1 MFTGIVKSVGS
12 VKTLEEDHLLISTDD
27 DNFYNLE
34 TGTSISID
42 GCCLTLREYIDK
54 DLLFQISDETIS
66 RTSLNKDH
74 CGFVNMEL
82 PLTVN
87 SLLSGHIV
95 QGHVDGVIELD
106 EVTKLDNELWNFY
119 FKYADEK
126 YIVDKGSIT
135 INGISLTVVE
145 PDKDKFSVAV
155 IEETYKRTNLKNLK
169 INSSVNVEYDI
180 VIKYLEKL
188 NYDKWHKRNN

>member
-42 GCCLTLREYIDK
+42 GCCLTLREYINK

-135 INGISLTVVE
+135 INGISLTVVK
-145 PDKDKFSVAV
+145 PVKDKFSVAV
-155 IEETYKRTNLKNLK
+155 IEETYKRTNLKHLK
-169 INSSVNVEYDI
+169 INNSVNVEYDI

-188 NYDKWHKRNN
+188 NYDK

>member
-42 GCCLTLREYIDK
+42 GCCLTLREYINK

-106 EVTKLDNELWNFY
+106 EVTKLDNELWNFH

-155 IEETYKRTNLKNLK
+155 IEETYKRTNLKHLK

-188 NYDKWHKRNN
+188 NYDK

>member
-42 GCCLTLREYIDK
+42 GCCLTLREYINK

-106 EVTKLDNELWNFY
+106 EVTKLDNELWNFH

-155 IEETYKRTNLKNLK
+155 IEETYKRTNLKHLK
-169 INSSVNVEYDI
+169 IKSSVNVEYDI

-188 NYDKWHKRNN
+188 NYDK

>member
-82 PLTVN
+82 PLTLN

-106 EVTKLDNELWNFY
+106 EVTKLDNELWNFH

-155 IEETYKRTNLKNLK
+155 IEETYKRTNLKHLK
-169 INSSVNVEYDI
+169 MNSSVNVEYDI

-188 NYDKWHKRNN
+188 NYDK

>member
-42 GCCLTLREYIDK
+42 GCCLTLREYINK

-74 CGFVNMEL
+74 CGYVNMEL

-87 SLLSGHIV
+87 TLLSGHIV

-155 IEETYKRTNLKNLK
+155 IEETYKRTNLKHLK

-180 VIKYLEKL
+180 LIKYLEKL
-188 NYDKWHKRNN
+188 NYDK

>member
-42 GCCLTLREYIDK
+42 GCCLTLREYINK

-188 NYDKWHKRNN
+188 NYDK

>member
-42 GCCLTLREYIDK
+42 GCCLTLREYIDNN
-54 DLLFQISDETIS
+54 LLFQISDETIS

-74 CGFVNMEL
+74 CGYVNMEL

-87 SLLSGHIV
+87 TLLSGHIV

-155 IEETYKRTNLKNLK
+155 IEETYKRTNLKHLK
-169 INSSVNVEYDI
+169 INNSVNVEYDI

-188 NYDKWHKRNN
+188 NYDK

>member
-106 EVTKLDNELWNFY
+106 EVTKLDNELWNFH

-145 PDKDKFSVAV
+145 PSKDKFSVAV
-155 IEETYKRTNLKNLK
+155 IEETYKRTNLKHLK

-188 NYDKWHKRNN
+188 NYDK

>member
-42 GCCLTLREYIDK
+42 GCCLTLKEYINK

-74 CGFVNMEL
+74 CGYVNMEL

-87 SLLSGHIV
+87 TLLSGHIV

-155 IEETYKRTNLKNLK
+155 IEETYKRTNLKHLK

-188 NYDKWHKRNN
+188 NYDK

>member
-42 GCCLTLREYIDK
+42 GCCLTLREYINK
-54 DLLFQISDETIS
+54 NLLFQISEETIS

-106 EVTKLDNELWNFY
+106 EVTKLDNELWNFH

-155 IEETYKRTNLKNLK
+155 IEETYKRTNLKHLK

-188 NYDKWHKRNN
+188 NYDK

>member
-42 GCCLTLREYIDK
+42 GCCLTLREYINK

-95 QGHVDGVIELD
+95 QGHVDGVIKLD
-106 EVTKLDNELWNFY
+106 EITKLDNELWNFY

-188 NYDKWHKRNN
+188 NYDK

>member
-42 GCCLTLREYIDK
+42 GCCLTLREYINK

-106 EVTKLDNELWNFY
+106 EVTKLNNELWNFY

-155 IEETYKRTNLKNLK
+155 IEETYKRTNLKHLK

-188 NYDKWHKRNN
+188 NYDK

>member
-42 GCCLTLREYIDK
+42 GCCLTLREYINK

-106 EVTKLDNELWNFY
+106 EVTKLDNELWNFH

-126 YIVDKGSIT
+126 YIVYKGSIT

-155 IEETYKRTNLKNLK
+155 IEETYKRTNLKHLK

-188 NYDKWHKRNN
+188 NYDK

>member
-27 DNFYNLE
+27 ENFYNLE
-34 TGTSISID
+34 TGTSIAID

-106 EVTKLDNELWNFY
+106 EVTKLDNELWNFR
-119 FKYADEK
+119 FKYAAEK

-145 PDKDKFSVAV
+145 PTKDKFSVAV
-155 IEETYKRTNLKNLK
+155 IEETYKRTNLKHLK
-169 INSSVNVEYDI
+169 INSTVNVEYDI

-188 NYDKWHKRNN
+188 NYDK

>member
-74 CGFVNMEL
+74 CGYVNMEL

-106 EVTKLDNELWNFY
+106 EVTKLDNELWNFH

-155 IEETYKRTNLKNLK
+155 IEETYKRTNLKHLK

-188 NYDKWHKRNN
+188 NYDK

>member
-42 GCCLTLREYIDK
+42 GCCLTLREYINK
-54 DLLFQISDETIS
+54 NLLFQISDETIS

-106 EVTKLDNELWNFY
+106 EVTKLDNELWNFH

-145 PDKDKFSVAV
+145 PDKDRFSVAV
-155 IEETYKRTNLKNLK
+155 IEETYKRTNLKHLK

-188 NYDKWHKRNN
+188 NYDK

>member
-12 VKTLEEDHLLISTDD
+12 VKTLEDDHLLISTDD
-27 DNFYNLE
+27 DNFYDLE

-74 CGFVNMEL
+74 CGYVNMEL

-87 SLLSGHIV
+87 TLLSGHIV

-145 PDKDKFSVAV
+145 PNKDKFSVAV

-188 NYDKWHKRNN
+188 NYDK

>member
-34 TGTSISID
+34 QGTSISID
-42 GCCLTLREYIDK
+42 GCCLTLREYIDNN
-54 DLLFQISDETIS
+54 LLFQISDETIS

-74 CGFVNMEL
+74 CGYVNMEL

-95 QGHVDGVIELD
+95 QGHVDGVIQLD

-188 NYDKWHKRNN
+188 NYDK

>member
-27 DNFYNLE
+27 DNIYNLE

-42 GCCLTLREYIDK
+42 GCCLTLREYIHK

-106 EVTKLDNELWNFY
+106 EVTKLDNELWNFH
-119 FKYADEK
+119 FKYANEK

-155 IEETYKRTNLKNLK
+155 IEETYKRTNLKHLK

-188 NYDKWHKRNN
+188 NYDK

>member
-12 VKTLEEDHLLISTDD
+12 VKTLKEDHLLISTDD
-27 DNFYNLE
+27 ENFYNLE

-82 PLTVN
+82 PLTLN

-106 EVTKLDNELWNFY
+106 EVTKLDNELWNFH

-135 INGISLTVVE
+135 INGISLTVIE

-188 NYDKWHKRNN
+188 NYDK

>member
-34 TGTSISID
+34 QGTSISID
-42 GCCLTLREYIDK
+42 GCCLTLREYINK

-95 QGHVDGVIELD
+95 QGHVDGVIQLD
-106 EVTKLDNELWNFY
+106 EITKLDNELWNFY

-155 IEETYKRTNLKNLK
+155 IEETYKRTNLKHLK
-169 INSSVNVEYDI
+169 MNSSVNVEYDI

-188 NYDKWHKRNN
+188 NYDK

>member
-1 MFTGIVKSVGS
+1 MFTGIVKSIGS
-12 VKTLEEDHLLISTDD
+12 VKTLEEDHLSISTDD

-42 GCCLTLREYIDK
+42 GCCLTLREYINK

-106 EVTKLDNELWNFY
+106 EVTKLDNELWNFH
-119 FKYADEK
+119 FKDAYEK

-135 INGISLTVVE
+135 INGISLTVVK

-155 IEETYKRTNLKNLK
+155 IEETYKRTNLKHLK

-188 NYDKWHKRNN
+188 NYDK

>member
-12 VKTLEEDHLLISTDD
+12 VKTLEEDHLLISTND

-42 GCCLTLREYIDK
+42 GCCLTLREYINK

-95 QGHVDGVIELD
+95 QGHVDGIIELD
-106 EVTKLDNELWNFY
+106 EVTKLDNELWNFH

-155 IEETYKRTNLKNLK
+155 IEETYKRTNLKHLK
-169 INSSVNVEYDI
+169 MNSSVNVEYDI

-188 NYDKWHKRNN
+188 NYDK

>member
-27 DNFYNLE
+27 DNFYNLV

-106 EVTKLDNELWNFY
+106 EVTKLDNELWNFH

-155 IEETYKRTNLKNLK
+155 IEETYKRTNLKHLK

-188 NYDKWHKRNN
+188 NYDK

>member
-1 MFTGIVKSVGS
+1 MVTGMVKSGGS

-42 GCCLTLREYIDK
+42 GCCLTLREYINK

-106 EVTKLDNELWNFY
+106 EVTKLDNELWNFH

-145 PDKDKFSVAV
+145 PTKDKFSVAV
-155 IEETYKRTNLKNLK
+155 IEETYKRTNLKHLK
-169 INSSVNVEYDI
+169 INDSVNVEYDI

-188 NYDKWHKRNN
+188 NYDK

>member
-12 VKTLEEDHLLISTDD
+12 VKTLKEDHLLISTDD

-42 GCCLTLREYIDK
+42 GCCLTLREYINK

-106 EVTKLDNELWNFY
+106 EVTKLDNELWNFR
-119 FKYADEK
+119 FKYAAEK

-145 PDKDKFSVAV
+145 PTKDKFSVAV
-155 IEETYKRTNLKNLK
+155 IEETYKRTNLKHLK
-169 INSSVNVEYDI
+169 INSTVNVEYDI

-188 NYDKWHKRNN
+188 NYDK

>member
-34 TGTSISID
+34 QGTSISID
-42 GCCLTLREYIDK
+42 GCCLTLREYINK

-145 PDKDKFSVAV
+145 PTKDKFSVAV
-155 IEETYKRTNLKNLK
+155 IEETYKRTNLKHLK
-169 INSSVNVEYDI
+169 INNSVNVEYDI

-188 NYDKWHKRNN
+188 NYDK

>member
-27 DNFYNLE
+27 ENFYNLE
-34 TGTSISID
+34 LGTSVSID
-42 GCCLTLREYIDK
+42 GCCLTLREYINK

-106 EVTKLDNELWNFY
+106 EVSKLDNELWNFY

-155 IEETYKRTNLKNLK
+155 IEETYKRTNLKHLK

-188 NYDKWHKRNN
+188 NYDK

>member
-42 GCCLTLREYIDK
+42 GCCLTLREYINK

-82 PLTVN
+82 PLTIN

-106 EVTKLDNELWNFY
+106 EVTKLDNELWNFH

-155 IEETYKRTNLKNLK
+155 IEETYKRTNLKHLK
-169 INSSVNVEYDI
+169 INNSVNVEYDI

-188 NYDKWHKRNN
+188 NYDK

>member
-34 TGTSISID
+34 QGTSISID
-42 GCCLTLREYIDK
+42 GCCLTLREYIDNN
-54 DLLFQISDETIS
+54 LLFQISDETIS

-82 PLTVN
+82 PLTLN
-87 SLLSGHIV
+87 SLLSGHLV

-119 FKYADEK
+119 FKKAEEK

-145 PDKDKFSVAV
+145 PEKDKFSVAV
-155 IEETYKRTNLKNLK
+155 IEETFKRTNLKHLK
-169 INSSVNVEYDI
+169 VNNTVNVEYDI

-188 NYDKWHKRNN
+188 NYDK

>member
-66 RTSLNKDH
+66 RTSLNKEH

-106 EVTKLDNELWNFY
+106 EVTKLDNELWNFH

-155 IEETYKRTNLKNLK
+155 IEETYKRTNLKHLK
-169 INSSVNVEYDI
+169 MNSSVNVEYDI

-188 NYDKWHKRNN
+188 NYDK

>member
-34 TGTSISID
+34 QGTSISID
-42 GCCLTLREYIDK
+42 GCCLTLREYIDNN
-54 DLLFQISDETIS
+54 LLFQISDETIS

-74 CGFVNMEL
+74 CGYVNMEL

-87 SLLSGHIV
+87 TLLSGHIV

-145 PDKDKFSVAV
+145 PKKDKFSVAV
-155 IEETYKRTNLKNLK
+155 IEETYKRTNLKHLK
-169 INSSVNVEYDI
+169 INNSVNVEYDI

-188 NYDKWHKRNN
+188 NYDK

>member
-12 VKTLEEDHLLISTDD
+12 IKTLEKDHLLISTDD

-34 TGTSISID
+34 TGTSIAID

-106 EVTKLDNELWNFY
+106 EVTKLDNDLWNFR
-119 FKYADEK
+119 FKYAAEK

-145 PDKDKFSVAV
+145 PTKDKFSVAV
-155 IEETYKRTNLKNLK
+155 IEETYKRTNLKHLK
-169 INSSVNVEYDI
+169 INSTVNVEYDI

-188 NYDKWHKRNN
+188 NYDK

>member
-34 TGTSISID
+34 QGTSISID
-42 GCCLTLREYIDK
+42 GCCLTLREYIDNN
-54 DLLFQISDETIS
+54 LLFQISDETIS

-74 CGFVNMEL
+74 CGYVNMEL

-87 SLLSGHIV
+87 TLLSGHIV
-95 QGHVDGVIELD
+95 QGHVDGVIKLD

-155 IEETYKRTNLKNLK
+155 IEETYKRTNLKHLK
-169 INSSVNVEYDI
+169 MNSSVNVEYDI

-188 NYDKWHKRNN
+188 NYDK

>member
-54 DLLFQISDETIS
+54 DLLFQISDETIT
-66 RTSLNKDH
+66 RTSLNKNH

-106 EVTKLDNELWNFY
+106 EVTKLDNELWNFH

-188 NYDKWHKRNN
+188 NYDK

>member
-34 TGTSISID
+34 QGTSISID
-42 GCCLTLREYIDK
+42 GCCLTLREYIDNN
-54 DLLFQISDETIS
+54 LLFQISDETIS

-74 CGFVNMEL
+74 CGYVNMEL

-87 SLLSGHIV
+87 TLLSGHIV

-135 INGISLTVVE
+135 INGISLTVVK
-145 PDKDKFSVAV
+145 PVKDKFSVAV
-155 IEETYKRTNLKNLK
+155 IEETYKRTNLKHLK
-169 INSSVNVEYDI
+169 INNSVNVEYDI

-188 NYDKWHKRNN
+188 NYDK

>member
-42 GCCLTLREYIDK
+42 GCCLTLREYINK

-95 QGHVDGVIELD
+95 QGHVDGVIELA
-106 EVTKLDNELWNFY
+106 EVTKLDNELWNFH

-155 IEETYKRTNLKNLK
+155 IEETYKRTNLKHLK
-169 INSSVNVEYDI
+169 MNSSVNVEYDI

-188 NYDKWHKRNN
+188 NYDK

>member
-42 GCCLTLREYIDK
+42 GCCLTLREYINK

-106 EVTKLDNELWNFY
+106 EVTKLDNELWNFH

-155 IEETYKRTNLKNLK
+155 IEETYKRTNLKHLK
-169 INSSVNVEYDI
+169 MNSSVNVEYDI
-180 VIKYLEKL
+180 LIKYLEKL
-188 NYDKWHKRNN
+188 NYDK